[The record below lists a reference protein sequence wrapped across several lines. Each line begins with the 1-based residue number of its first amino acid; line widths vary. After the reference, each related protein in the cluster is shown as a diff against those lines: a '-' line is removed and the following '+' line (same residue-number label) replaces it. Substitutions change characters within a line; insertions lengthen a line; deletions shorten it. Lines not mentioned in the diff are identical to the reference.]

1 MDRSKAYVLPAAAAL
16 LVLSYYAWRWATG
29 VDATEPAAP
38 PAESKAAES
47 KAAAPSKASASAE
60 PPARAPAPTAKAP
73 APTPADDD
81 ASRARDRARRDA
93 LRQQIEAAQRA
104 RTQRKADE
112 PSDPEAVGELP
123 KEYIRERVRE
133 DLVPLA
139 LECYTS
145 ALEDDEELA
154 GRLVFQFRIV
164 GEPDVGG
171 IVDDAQI
178 APESDIQHAELQE
191 CMRESLMSMSFD
203 PPENGGAVDVTY
215 PFEFSPE
222 GPPPS
227 EPSAPGAAPPAGEPP
242 KE

>member
-1 MDRSKAYVLPAAAAL
+1 MDRVKAYVLPGAAAL

-38 PAESKAAES
+38 PAESKAAAS
-47 KAAAPSKASASAE
+47 QAAASKASASAE
-60 PPARAPAPTAKAP
+60 PPAAPTAKAP
-73 APTPADDD
+73 APTPAPDD
-81 ASRARDRARRDA
+81 AATRARDRARRDA

-104 RTQRKADE
+104 RTARKADE
-112 PSDPEAVGELP
+112 PIDPDAVGELP

-133 DLVPLA
+133 DLIPLA

-154 GRLVFQFRIV
+154 GKLVFQFRIV

-203 PPENGGAVDVTY
+203 PPENGGAMDVTY

-227 EPSAPGAAPPAGEPP
+227 EPSPPGAAPPAGDPP